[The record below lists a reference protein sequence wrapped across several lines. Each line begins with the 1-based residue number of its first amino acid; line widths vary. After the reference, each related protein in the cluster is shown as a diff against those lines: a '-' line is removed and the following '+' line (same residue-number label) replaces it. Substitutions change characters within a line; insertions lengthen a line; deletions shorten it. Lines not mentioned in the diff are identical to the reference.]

1 MDESLEGKKKTG
13 QKKKRSQKNRGEMTF
28 FWKNKRNWKKR
39 KKKRGPEGLMGEGR
53 VREFFQQVRMRNRRG
68 KKAGKGKGFWRK
80 RKQSLEEHFQV
91 DDVLELKLK
100 RQLQLDMDKG
110 TCPP

>member
-1 MDESLEGKKKTG
+1 M
-13 QKKKRSQKNRGEMTF
+13 
-28 FWKNKRNWKKR
+28 
-39 KKKRGPEGLMGEGR
+39 
-53 VREFFQQVRMRNRRG
+53 RMRNRRG